1 MRESSINRLYL
12 FLLRLHYSMLINTWN
27 SFEDWSTGLFGVL
40 LCVCVCGGGVFFDGA
55 CCDIELFCHLEHMK
69 QGCQESNIILQVF
82 DFSRQCDRLLSWEPL
97 YARLHSVLFGLRGGM
112 VWGRKPLSITKKC
125 SLALSPTHVHTFSLF
140 LSAWMGSVLAASV
153 NPAGML
159 EECERWVRDWE
170 RERLR
175 KRDYVG
181 SMSGII

>member
-12 FLLRLHYSMLINTWN
+12 FLLQLHYSMLINTWN

-82 DFSRQCDRLLSWEPL
+82 DFFRQCDRLLSWEPL
-97 YARLHSVLFGLRGGM
+97 YARLHNVLFGLERRNGLGQKTPFHNKKMQSCSFSHTRTHFLFVSLCMNGVCTGGI
-112 VWGRKPLSITKKC
+112 S
-125 SLALSPTHVHTFSLF
+125 
-140 LSAWMGSVLAASV
+140 
-153 NPAGML
+153 
-159 EECERWVRDWE
+159 
-170 RERLR
+170 
-175 KRDYVG
+175 
-181 SMSGII
+181 